1 MSAAKMTH
9 ADRKAVRVEAKDK
22 KEKFGL
28 KTDKQLTTSKYV
40 FYMTPELEAIADKPT
55 VAALL
60 SGIETCYKKFGPAP
74 WFYAEFLRDGTPG
87 KWDPYLNASGLAT
100 LFSAKAG
107 DAVGPRLQQFVEHK
121 DFVHQVNHVVA
132 GDDEEFKR
140 VVANIKALTSE
151 QFMFIVNHALKL
163 TGGVAVPVFY
173 YKVETEFGNES
184 TYVSPT
190 RYLDHPKNLPEAQFK
205 LANGLTTNRPWA
217 VRPEHLEAY
226 AVLEAEYLAKKAAK
240 EKEDK
245 EKYEK
250 FGEPHHN
257 EPGFAEAF
265 MAKLALEKAAKG
277 V

>member
-1 MSAAKMTH
+1 MAK
-9 ADRKAVRVEAKDK
+9 
-22 KEKFGL
+22 
-28 KTDKQLTTSKYV
+28 S
-40 FYMTPELEAIADKPT
+40 
-55 VAALL
+55 
-60 SGIETCYKKFGPAP
+60 
-74 WFYAEFLRDGTPG
+74 
-87 KWDPYLNASGLAT
+87 
-100 LFSAKAG
+100 G

-140 VVANIKALTSE
+140 VVANIKALTSK
-151 QFMFIVNHALKL
+151 QFMFILNNALKL
-163 TGGVAVPVFY
+163 TAGVAVPVFY
-173 YKVETEFGNES
+173 YKMEETEYGGEN

-190 RYLDHPKNLPEAQFK
+190 RYLDHAKNLPEAQFK

-226 AVLEAEYLAKKAAK
+226 AVLEAEYLEKKAAK
-240 EKEDK
+240 EKED
-245 EKYEK
+245 EEMYEK